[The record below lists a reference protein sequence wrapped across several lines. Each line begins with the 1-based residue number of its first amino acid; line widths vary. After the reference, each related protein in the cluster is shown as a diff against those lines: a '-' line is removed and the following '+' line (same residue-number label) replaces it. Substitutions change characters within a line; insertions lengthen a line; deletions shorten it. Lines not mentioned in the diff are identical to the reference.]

1 MCSYLEWRLNVE
13 PNALKEF
20 EEKVKRDFD
29 GPGPYPSYLM
39 PSPAPSPM
47 PSTTP
52 YASGALTPTPSFVT
66 GRSVPSTSQPQSALL
81 LQRLAISPPMPDTPE
96 ASHFPA
102 ASPAPSESAQ
112 PSTSQGQVDNEVRIA
127 SPESLVVSRL
137 TIAIIRSQCLCGC
150 KRTPS
155 PRQGCPK
162 MPCLRQR
169 NQNVTCLRT
178 RCRSLGKSHSF
189 FTTLMI
195 PSSCLAE
202 YSLMLYLALQSATL
216 HLHLHS

>member
-81 LQRLAISPPMPDTPE
+81 LQRLATSPPMPDTPE

-102 ASPAPSESAQ
+102 ASPVPSESAQ
-112 PSTSQGQVDNEVRIA
+112 PSTPQGQVDNEVRIA
-127 SPESLVVSRL
+127 SPEGLVVSRL

-162 MPCLRQR
+162 MPCLRR
-169 NQNVTCLRT
+169 GNQNVICLRT
-178 RCRSLGKSHSF
+178 RRRSPGKSHSF
-189 FTTLMI
+189 LTTSMI
-195 PSSCLAE
+195 LSSSLLSVGSSIHVGLCPSVHALTLA
-202 YSLMLYLALQSATL
+202 
-216 HLHLHS
+216 